1 MRSSWAFAYIC
12 TTKRATL
19 HFIEFIQRWL
29 SETKLKSF
37 NWYACKVIER
47 SHMHIIKYFQTDSIK
62 IYNNYVC
69 VCARARERDNNCAYN
84 AHLHK
89 YVFVK
94 SDLNWI
100 ELGQAYK
107 NNNNSPNQFVC
118 CTGWMMAAADVLSF
132 SLIFTLSHIAREFWP
147 LLTLMA
153 TAVASVTK
161 IKTNLLLASTTHV
174 KIPNCQSISFSNA
187 NEHRDLQFKEC
198 LEEKEREMSA
208 NKRPNDRS
216 IDHQE
221 KS

>member
-1 MRSSWAFAYIC
+1 M
-12 TTKRATL
+12 
-19 HFIEFIQRWL
+19 
-29 SETKLKSF
+29 
-37 NWYACKVIER
+37 
-47 SHMHIIKYFQTDSIK
+47 
-62 IYNNYVC
+62 
-69 VCARARERDNNCAYN
+69 CARARERDNNCAYN

-118 CTGWMMAAADVLSF
+118 CTGWMMAAADVFSF
-132 SLIFTLSHIAREFWP
+132 SLIFTLSRIAREFWP

-198 LEEKEREMSA
+198 SEERERNECEQASE
-208 NKRPNDRS
+208 RS
-216 IDHQE
+216 IDRPPRE
-221 KS
+221 KLIFDCSYLPSRINIERPKPKKNTNKIGIRRFELFAAGILCSHKSVWIINRSIVESSD